1 MSAPIIA
8 LTTDFGV
15 SSPYVAEM
23 KAVLLSALADVRLV
37 DLTHAVPAQSL
48 RHAEVALRSA
58 AFLFPIGT
66 VHIVV
71 VDPGVGT
78 KRRPIAVTARGLS
91 FVGPDNGV
99 LGLALR
105 EPGARAICID
115 RPGLARE
122 PLSATFHGR
131 DLFAPVAAELAA
143 GVPLEELGT
152 LITDAVP
159 STLPI
164 PVTTGDAVV
173 GEVLVAD
180 GFGNL
185 LTNIPA
191 RMVAGTA
198 AVTVHGQSTRW
209 VRTYG
214 DGAPGELLA
223 LVGSDG
229 YLEIAVRNGS
239 AERALAATTGLEV
252 RCQRKSQP

>member
-1 MSAPIIA
+1 MSAPIIV

-37 DLTHAVPAQSL
+37 DLTHAVPARSI

-58 AFLFPIGT
+58 AFLFPIGA
-66 VHIVV
+66 VHVVV

-78 KRRPIAVTARGLS
+78 KRRPIAVQVRGLS

-105 EPGARAICID
+105 EPAARAICID
-115 RPGLARE
+115 RPGLGRE

-143 GVPLEELGT
+143 GVALEELGT
-152 LITDAVP
+152 LISDAVP
-159 STLPI
+159 STLPR
-164 PVTTGDAVV
+164 PATTVDGVR

-180 GFGNL
+180 NFGNL

-191 RMVAGTA
+191 SMAVGDVAVSVG
-198 AVTVHGQSTRW
+198 RRPIRR

-229 YLEIAVRNGS
+229 YLELAVREGS
-239 AERALAATTGLEV
+239 AERMLAASPGLEV
-252 RCQRKSQP
+252 QCRRKSPT